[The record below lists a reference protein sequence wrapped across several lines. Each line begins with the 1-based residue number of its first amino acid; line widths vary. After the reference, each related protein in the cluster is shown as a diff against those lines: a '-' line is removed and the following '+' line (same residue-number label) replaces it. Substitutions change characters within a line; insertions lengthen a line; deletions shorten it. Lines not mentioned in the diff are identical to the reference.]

1 MRHLADAERIE
12 RFMKELGRFARG
24 DMTVY
29 LTGGSTAV
37 LKGWRSN
44 TVDVD
49 MKMEPD
55 RDEVYRALQAL
66 KESLELNI
74 ELASPADFIP
84 ELPGW
89 KERSSPIAREGR
101 ISFYHYDFYSQ
112 ALSKLERGH
121 AQDLADVQSMVDDRL
136 VELERLL
143 DFFNQIER
151 DLYRYPAIDPASF
164 RQSVES
170 FVEGSRTRDAG

>member
-1 MRHLADAERIE
+1 MRRLADAQRIE
-12 RFMKELGRFARG
+12 RFMKELGRAARG

-37 LKGWRSN
+37 LKGWRAN

-49 MKMEPD
+49 MKMVPD
-55 RDEVYRALQAL
+55 RDEVYRALPAL

-74 ELASPADFIP
+74 ELASPGDFVP

-89 KERSSPIAREGR
+89 QERSALITREGR
-101 ISFYHYDFYSQ
+101 ISFYHYDFYAQ

-136 VELERLL
+136 VELKRLL
-143 DFFNQIER
+143 DLFNQIEP
-151 DLYRYPAIDPASF
+151 DLYRYPAIDAASF
-164 RQSVES
+164 RQAVES
-170 FVEGSRTRDAG
+170 YVEASGRS

>member
-1 MRHLADAERIE
+1 MRRLADAERIE
-12 RFMKELGRFARG
+12 RFMKELGRSARG

-29 LTGGSTAV
+29 LAGGSTAV
-37 LKGWRSN
+37 LKGWRAS

-49 MKMEPD
+49 MKMVPD
-55 RDEVYRALQAL
+55 RDEVYRALPAL

-74 ELASPADFIP
+74 ELACPDDFIP

-89 KERSSPIAREGR
+89 KERSAPIAREGR
-101 ISFYHYDFYSQ
+101 ISFYHYDFYAQ

-121 AQDLADVQSMVDDRL
+121 TQDLADVESMVDDKL
-136 VELERLL
+136 VDPRRLL

-151 DLYRYPAIDPASF
+151 DLYRYPAIDAASF
-164 RQSVES
+164 RRAVES
-170 FVEGSRTRDAG
+170 FVDAAAQS

>member
-1 MRHLADAERIE
+1 
-12 RFMKELGRFARG
+12 
-24 DMTVY
+24 MTVY

-37 LKGWRSN
+37 LKGWRAN

-49 MKMEPD
+49 MKMVPD
-55 RDEVYRALQAL
+55 RDEVYRALPAL

-74 ELASPADFIP
+74 ELASPGDFVP

-89 KERSSPIAREGR
+89 QERSALITREGR
-101 ISFYHYDFYSQ
+101 ISFYHYDFYAQ

-136 VELERLL
+136 VELKRLL
-143 DFFNQIER
+143 DLFNQIEP
-151 DLYRYPAIDPASF
+151 DLYRYPAIDAASF
-164 RQSVES
+164 RQAVES
-170 FVEGSRTRDAG
+170 YVEASGRS

>member
-12 RFMKELGRFARG
+12 RFMRELGRSARG

-29 LTGGSTAV
+29 LTGGSSAV

-55 RDEVYRALQAL
+55 RDEVYRALPAL

-89 KERSSPIAREGR
+89 KERSALIAREGR
-101 ISFYHYDFYSQ
+101 IAFYHYDFYAQ

-121 AQDLADVQSMVDDRL
+121 TQDLADVESMVDDKL
-136 VELERLL
+136 VDPQRLL

-151 DLYRYPAIDPASF
+151 DLYRYPAIDAASF
-164 RQSVES
+164 RQAVES
-170 FVEGSRTRDAG
+170 FVDAAAQS

>member
-1 MRHLADAERIE
+1 MRRLADAERIE
-12 RFMKELGRFARG
+12 RFMKELGRAARG

-37 LKGWRSN
+37 LKGWRPN

-49 MKMEPD
+49 IKMLPD
-55 RDEVYRALQAL
+55 RDEVYRALPAL

-74 ELASPADFIP
+74 ELASPADFVP

-89 KERSSPIAREGR
+89 KERSSPITREGR
-101 ISFYHYDFYSQ
+101 ISFYHYDFYGQ

-121 AQDLADVQSMVDDRL
+121 AQDLADAQSMVDDGL
-136 VELERLL
+136 VELNRLL
-143 DFFNQIER
+143 EFFNQIEA

-164 RQSVES
+164 RQAVES
-170 FVEGSRTRDAG
+170 FVEAQAAAGP

>member
-1 MRHLADAERIE
+1 MRRLADAQRIE
-12 RFMKELGRFARG
+12 RFMKELGRAARG

-37 LKGWRSN
+37 LKGWRAN

-49 MKMEPD
+49 MKMVPD
-55 RDEVYRALQAL
+55 RDEVYRALPAL
-66 KESLELNI
+66 KKSLELNI
-74 ELASPADFIP
+74 ELASPGDFVP

-89 KERSSPIAREGR
+89 QERSALITREGR
-101 ISFYHYDFYSQ
+101 ISFYHYDFYAQ

-136 VELERLL
+136 VELKRLL
-143 DFFNQIER
+143 DLFNQIEP
-151 DLYRYPAIDPASF
+151 DLYRYPAIDAASF
-164 RQSVES
+164 RQAVES
-170 FVEGSRTRDAG
+170 YVEASGRS

>member
-1 MRHLADAERIE
+1 MRRLADVERIE
-12 RFMKELGRFARG
+12 RFMKELGRSARG

-37 LKGWRSN
+37 LKGWRVN

-49 MKMEPD
+49 MKMVPD
-55 RDEVYRALQAL
+55 RDEVYRALPAL

-74 ELASPADFIP
+74 ELACPDDFIP

-89 KERSSPIAREGR
+89 QERSALIAREGM
-101 ISFYHYDFYSQ
+101 ISFYHYDFYAQ

-121 AQDLADVQSMVDDRL
+121 AQDLADAQSMVDDKL
-136 VELERLL
+136 VDPERLL
-143 DFFNQIER
+143 DFFNQIEG
-151 DLYRYPAIDPASF
+151 DLYRYPAIDAASF
-164 RQSVES
+164 RQAVES
-170 FVEGSRTRDAG
+170 FVEAAGQS

>member
-1 MRHLADAERIE
+1 MRRLADAERIE
-12 RFMKELGRFARG
+12 RFMKELGRSARG

-29 LTGGSTAV
+29 LAGGSTAV
-37 LKGWRSN
+37 LKGWRAS

-49 MKMEPD
+49 MKMVPD
-55 RDEVYRALQAL
+55 RDEVYRALPAL

-74 ELASPADFIP
+74 ELACPDDFIP

-89 KERSSPIAREGR
+89 KERSALIAREGR
-101 ISFYHYDFYSQ
+101 ISFYHYDFYAQ

-121 AQDLADVQSMVDDRL
+121 TQDLADVESMVDDKL
-136 VELERLL
+136 VDPQRLL

-151 DLYRYPAIDPASF
+151 DLYRYPAIDAASF
-164 RQSVES
+164 RQAVES
-170 FVEGSRTRDAG
+170 FVDAAAQS

>member
-1 MRHLADAERIE
+1 
-12 RFMKELGRFARG
+12 MKELGRAARG

-37 LKGWRSN
+37 LKGWRAN

-49 MKMEPD
+49 MTMVPD
-55 RDEVYRALQAL
+55 RDEVYRSLPAL

-74 ELASPADFIP
+74 ELASPADFVP

-89 KERSSPIAREGR
+89 QERSSLITREGK
-101 ISFYHYDFYSQ
+101 ISFYHYDFYAQ

-121 AQDLADVQSMVDDRL
+121 TQDLADVQSMVDDRL
-136 VELERLL
+136 IELERLL
-143 DFFNQIER
+143 GFFNQIEPN
-151 DLYRYPAIDPASF
+151 LYRYPAIDAASF
-164 RQSVES
+164 RQAVES
-170 FVEGSRTRDAG
+170 FVEASART